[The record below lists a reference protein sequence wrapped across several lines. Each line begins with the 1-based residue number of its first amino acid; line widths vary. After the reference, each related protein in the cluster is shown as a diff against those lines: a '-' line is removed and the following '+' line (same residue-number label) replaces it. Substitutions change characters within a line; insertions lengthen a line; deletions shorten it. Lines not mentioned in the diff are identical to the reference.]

1 MIKFETNNGRTVT
14 EVNGTLVD
22 IMADTIVA
30 IRAIYDTL
38 AQDSKIDAMLFKN
51 TITRQVKDGIPFV
64 DLKNFKKPL
73 TDKTE

>member
-1 MIKFETNNGRTVT
+1 MTAKEKLIMIKFETNNGQTSA

-38 AQDSKIDAMLFKN
+38 KQHNKDKAEMFKKV
-51 TITRQVKDGIPFV
+51 ITRQVAQGIPFMGE
-64 DLKNFKKPL
+64 L
-73 TDKTE
+73 